1 MIRFHRRTRLLYA
14 LLVGASLWLIPPLRA
29 EDRVLIFAPEIASL
43 LGDAAHHARAA
54 QRLAERLAQGGI
66 NAEQIVRL
74 QGKQATAANFR
85 TALSEAVDETP
96 PDGRLV
102 VVLCAPGWEFDDNEF
117 ICAADTPADIAA
129 ELAKPDPQI
138 ISLEAVVR
146 EMAQSASRRR
156 VLIVD
161 PIVAVTEPLADGNAR
176 FGRRPLPAPDG
187 QWIVINRSGRMNGR
201 DGQPPITDFFC
212 SVLDGLAVHADG
224 NRDGAVSL
232 LELVEYL
239 KLYAEDRRDPEPRIA
254 GKLDED
260 FPLIATSADSD
271 RTFPREELQENARRL
286 IVEAE
291 KALLFDVDIEAAL
304 NLLDRA
310 ARLCRDEDLK
320 AMIADV
326 FASARILNG
335 EAAQVLPRKAE
346 AEKQWTAVLPRG
358 SGLREGGTAKVTK
371 SLPAGT
377 IVDLFFQADK
387 SVWVTSASLPLW
399 SSEGLSLQ
407 QLEIEPGWI
416 ELADL
421 KANPSSQ
428 VPNEYLRQR
437 LAQLLAADQ

>member
-1 MIRFHRRTRLLYA
+1 MIRFHRRTSVLYA
-14 LLVGASLWLIPPLRA
+14 LLVFASLGLITPLKA
-29 EDRVLIFAPEIASL
+29 EDRVLIFAPEIASP

-66 NAEQIVRL
+66 AAEHIVRL
-74 QGKQATAANFR
+74 QGKQATAASFR
-85 TALSEAVDETP
+85 TALADAVDETP

-102 VVLCAPGWEFDDNEF
+102 VVLCAPGLEFDDDQYV
-117 ICAADTPADIAA
+117 CAADTSADIAA
-129 ELAKPDPQI
+129 ELAKPEPQI
-138 ISLEAVVR
+138 ISLDDVVR

-161 PIVAVTEPLADGNAR
+161 PVVALTGPLADANAR
-176 FGRRPLPAPDG
+176 FGRRPLPAADG
-187 QWIVINRSGRMNGR
+187 QWIVINRSGRMNDR
-201 DGQPPITDFFC
+201 DGQPPITDFLC

-224 NRDGAVSL
+224 NRDGSVSL

-260 FPLIATSADSD
+260 FPLVATSADSD
-271 RTFPREELQENARRL
+271 QTFPREELQENARRL

-320 AMIADV
+320 TMIADV

-335 EAAQVLPRKAE
+335 EAAQVLPQKAE

-358 SGLREGGTAKVTK
+358 CGLREGGTAKVTR

-377 IVDLFFQADK
+377 IVDLLIWADRFA
-387 SVWVTSASLPLW
+387 WVTSASVPQW

-407 QLEIEPGWI
+407 RLEIEPGWI

-421 KANPSSQ
+421 QANPSSR

-437 LAQLLAADQ
+437 LAQLLVADQ